1 MYEIVSSTKISKLQ
15 TNTVASILKRKSLI
29 FETMEQAMSFTWNDA
44 GSDTSRASSNE
55 EGGGGGGGGD
65 ENTGDENVVANR
77 QKKSKFHN

>member
-1 MYEIVSSTKISKLQ
+1 MYEIVPSTKISKLQ

-55 EGGGGGGGGD
+55 EGGGGGGD
-65 ENTGDENVVANR
+65 ENTGDENVGANR
-77 QKKSKFHN
+77 QKKGKFHN

>member
-1 MYEIVSSTKISKLQ
+1 MYEIVTSTKISKLQ

-29 FETMEQAMSFTWNDA
+29 FESMEQAMSFTWNDA

-55 EGGGGGGGGD
+55 EGGGGGGD
-65 ENTGDENVVANR
+65 ESTGDENVGANR